1 MAKKINSD
9 EELLREYHTYLRLER
24 GFSPNT
30 IEGYE
35 MDLLKLRKYTAKHAI
50 DLVHT
55 TFDQLQEFV
64 FETFKVFPSETTQAR
79 ILAGIHAWYRFLL
92 YKEYIDQDPSE
103 LLEGPKKAKHLP
115 VVLTLEEINRLMAAI
130 DLSSNEGH
138 RNRAMMEILYGSGLR
153 VSELVNL
160 PLSHIYLEEHYML
173 IEGKGSKQ
181 RLVPL
186 SPVAE
191 EWFGYWMQERST
203 WPVKPEARDFAFIN
217 RYGRPLTRA
226 MVFTIVKKLCS
237 EAGIN
242 KIISPHTLRHSFATH
257 LLQNG
262 ADLRVIQQLL
272 GHEDL
277 ATTEIYTHLEVADL
291 RKAVLKYHP
300 ANQIP
305 NSFSSSK
312 GEEL

>member
-1 MAKKINSD
+1 MAKEIKSD
-9 EELLREYHTYLRLER
+9 TELLRQYHTYLRLER
-24 GFSPNT
+24 GYSPNT

-35 MDLLKLRKYTAKHAI
+35 MDLEKLRAYCKDHGI
-50 DLVHT
+50 DFVKMS
-55 TFDQLQEFV
+55 FDELQEFI
-64 FETFKVFPSETTQAR
+64 FEQFKGIQSEATQAR
-79 ILAGIHAWYRFLL
+79 ILAGIHSWFRFLL
-92 YKEYIDQDPSE
+92 YKDFIEQDPSE
-103 LLEGPKKAKHLP
+103 LLEGPKKSKHLP
-115 VVLTLEEINRLMAAI
+115 TVLTLEEVNAMMAAI

-138 RNRAMMEILYGSGLR
+138 RNRAMMEMLYGSGLR
-153 VSELVNL
+153 VSELVGL
-160 PLSHIYLEEHYML
+160 QLSHIYLSEHYML

-203 WPVKPEARDFAFIN
+203 WPLKPESRDIAFVN

-226 MVFTIVKKLCS
+226 MVFTIVKRLCA
-237 EAGIN
+237 EAGIT
-242 KIISPHTLRHSFATH
+242 KTVSPHTLRHSFATH

-277 ATTEIYTHLEVADL
+277 ATTEIYTHLDVQDL
-291 RKAVLKYHP
+291 RKAVLQCHP
-300 ANQIP
+300 MN
-305 NSFSSSK
+305 K
-312 GEEL
+312 E

>member
-1 MAKKINSD
+1 MANQVSND
-9 EELLREYHTYLRLER
+9 TNLLREYHSWLRLER

-30 IEGYE
+30 VEAYE
-35 MDLLKLRKYTAKHAI
+35 MDLDKLRAYAEEHAV
-50 DLVHT
+50 DFVHMD
-55 TFDQLQEFV
+55 FEQLEAFI
-64 FETFKVFPSETTQAR
+64 FEQFKSLRSEATQAR
-79 ILAGIHAWYRFLL
+79 VLAGIHSWFRFLL
-92 YKEYIDQDPSE
+92 YKDYIDQDPSE
-103 LLEGPKKAKHLP
+103 LLEGPRKSKHLP
-115 VVLTLEEINRLMAAI
+115 TVLSLDEINRLMAAI

-138 RNRAMMEILYGSGLR
+138 RNRAMLEMLYGSGLR

-160 PLSHIYLEEHYML
+160 QLSKIYLNEHYML

-203 WPVKPEARDFAFIN
+203 WPLKPESRDIAFVN

-226 MVFTIVKKLCS
+226 MVFTIIRRLCA
-237 EAGIN
+237 EAGIT
-242 KIISPHTLRHSFATH
+242 KTVSPHTLRHSFATH

-277 ATTEIYTHLEVADL
+277 ATTEIYTHVDVQDL
-291 RKAVLKYHP
+291 RKAILSYHP
-300 ANQIP
+300 AN
-305 NSFSSSK
+305 K
-312 GEEL
+312 

>member
-1 MAKKINSD
+1 MAKKISSD
-9 EELLREYHTYLRLER
+9 EALLREYHTYLRLER
-24 GFSPNT
+24 GYSPNT
-30 IEGYE
+30 VEGYE
-35 MDLLKLRKYTAKHAI
+35 QDLEKLRTYCK
-50 DLVHT
+50 DNNVDFVHME
-55 TFDQLQEFV
+55 FEQLEAFI
-64 FETFKVFPSETTQAR
+64 FEQFKDTRSEATQAR
-79 ILAGIHAWYRFLL
+79 ILAGIHAWFRFLL
-92 YKEYIDQDPSE
+92 YKDYIEQDPSE
-103 LLEGPKKAKHLP
+103 LLEGPRKSRHLP
-115 VVLTLEEINRLMAAI
+115 TVLSLDEVNRMMAAI

-138 RNRAMMEILYGSGLR
+138 RNRAMMEMLYGSGLR

-160 PLSHIYLEEHYML
+160 QLSRIYLSDHYML

-203 WPVKPEARDFAFIN
+203 WPLKPESQDIAFVN

-226 MVFTIVKKLCS
+226 MVFTIVKRLCA
-237 EAGIN
+237 EAGIS
-242 KIISPHTLRHSFATH
+242 KTVSPHTLRHSFATH

-277 ATTEIYTHLEVADL
+277 GTTEIYTHLNVQDL
-291 RKAVLKYHP
+291 RNAVLKCHP
-300 ANQIP
+300 ANR
-305 NSFSSSK
+305 
-312 GEEL
+312 G